1 MKKRSFLIGALCGAL
16 TVLLVG
22 IVVLQ
27 GIKGHKVV
35 DSGVETKLNYV
46 KALIQSKY
54 LYEDEIDERV
64 LRDSLIKG
72 YVAGLGD
79 PYSVYYDEA
88 ETKELLETTSGE
100 FEGIGV
106 VLQQDIE
113 TRFIT
118 FVTVYEGSPAEKG
131 GFKSGDLLY
140 KVNGE
145 DVSVQD
151 LDKVVAKVRGKKG
164 TTVELTVLRGEKAEE
179 VTATLTRDTVEV
191 QTVDWELKE
200 GQIGYIQIAQ
210 FDTVTYGQFE
220 KALTELTSK
229 GAKGFVF
236 DVRNN
241 PGGNLDTVCDIL
253 DLILPEGTIVYTENK
268 EAKKEV
274 ISSDEERQIELP
286 MAVLINE
293 NSASASEIFAGAIK
307 DYKLGTLV
315 GKTTYGKGIVQQLF
329 PMTDGTCLKLTI
341 SEYFTPNGNSI
352 HEKGVEPDVEVEYTE
367 SDNQLEKACEIIRNE
382 VEK

>member
-27 GIKGHKVV
+27 GIKKNTVV
-35 DSGVETKLNYV
+35 DSGVETKLSYV
-46 KALIQSKY
+46 KSLIQSKY
-54 LYEDEIDERV
+54 LYEDEIDEEV

-72 YVAGLGD
+72 YVAGLSD

-106 VLQQDIE
+106 VLQQDID
-113 TRFIT
+113 TKFIT
-118 FVTVYEGSPAEKG
+118 FITVYENSPAEKG
-131 GFKSGDLLY
+131 GFKSGDILY

-145 DVSVQD
+145 DVSIQD

-164 TTVELTVLRGEKAEE
+164 TTVELTVLRGENLEE
-179 VTATLTRDTVEV
+179 VTATLTRDKVEI
-191 QTVDWELKE
+191 QTVASELKE
-200 GQIGYIQIAQ
+200 GDIGYIQITQ
-210 FDTVTYGQFE
+210 FDTATYGQFE
-220 KALTELTSK
+220 KALTELTQK

-236 DVRNN
+236 DVRSN
-241 PGGNLDTVCDIL
+241 PGGNLDTVCDML
-253 DLILPEGTIVYTENK
+253 DLILPKGTIVYTEDK
-268 EAKKEV
+268 SGKKDV
-274 ISSDEERQIELP
+274 ISSDDEHKLDVP
-286 MAVLINE
+286 MAVLING

-307 DYKLGTLV
+307 DYKVGTIV
-315 GKTTYGKGIVQQLF
+315 GTTTYGKGIVQQLF

-341 SEYFTPNGNSI
+341 SEYFTPSGNTI
-352 HEKGVEPDVEVEYTE
+352 HQKGVEPDVEVEYTKE
-367 SDNQLEKACEIIRNE
+367 DNQLEKACEIIRNGL
-382 VEK
+382 